1 MHYRCTS
8 AAAAQWNFL
17 RGRQRSSATAYPL
30 CAHTSRG
37 PVLQGGAGVSGVGAM
52 AAGGIGAFAGNMQFG
67 NMASIFGGGC
77 QKVDQIKIPDAQIR
91 WSCGL
96 EVQGKFTCTGK

>member
-1 MHYRCTS
+1 M
-8 AAAAQWNFL
+8 
-17 RGRQRSSATAYPL
+17 
-30 CAHTSRG
+30 
-37 PVLQGGAGVSGVGAM
+37 SGVGAM